1 MEVDH
6 LKAGRCLE
14 EKWAAFEIPRAIDDA
29 GMKTIIFFI
38 SSVAQ
43 VNRKF
48 IELKPELP
56 TGITGMT

>member
-6 LKAGRCLE
+6 PKAGRCLE
-14 EKWAAFEIPRAIDDA
+14 EKWVALEIPRAIDYG
-29 GMKTIIFFI
+29 GMRTIIFFI

-48 IELKPELP
+48 IELKLELALRE
-56 TGITGMT
+56 